1 MLRFNHCFF
10 ENEMMG
16 SPIRLHVLVPLFA
29 FAAFAAPA
37 PAPAH
42 AAVECTAYA
51 DELAAMVSAADAVR
65 SQVDV
70 LAPSS
75 DPVAAQQRARLGDVE
90 RANAARLSA
99 WMTACGWPRRS
110 IEGAQAARG
119 AWLVAR
125 QRDDD
130 LPFQRQVVH
139 QLELAVLDGEASAMH
154 LAAASDRL
162 AVREGRPQRYG
173 TQLRQVDACT
183 WDYYLL
189 DDRARVEARRKRLGL
204 PSLDEHLRGINAL
217 SSRENCPSNAA
228 FLTQ

>member
-1 MLRFNHCFF
+1 
-10 ENEMMG
+10 MME

-29 FAAFAAPA
+29 FAAFTT

-42 AAVECTAYA
+42 AGVECTAYA

-70 LAPSS
+70 LAPPN
-75 DPVAAQQRARLGDVE
+75 DPAAAQQRARLDEVE
-90 RANAARLSA
+90 GANAARLSA

-110 IEGAQAARG
+110 VEGAQAARG
-119 AWLVAR
+119 AWLVAQGR
-125 QRDDD
+125 AED

-139 QLELAVLDGEASAMH
+139 QLELAVLDGEAAAMH

-204 PSLDEHLRGINAL
+204 PSLDAHLDGINAL
-217 SSRENCPSNAA
+217 VDRKNCPSNA
-228 FLTQ
+228 TSSIR

>member
-1 MLRFNHCFF
+1 
-10 ENEMMG
+10 MMG

-29 FAAFAAPA
+29 FAALAASAPA
-37 PAPAH
+37 PAR

-51 DELAAMVSAADAVR
+51 DELAAMVSAANAVR
-65 SQVDV
+65 SQVDL
-70 LAPSS
+70 LAPPN
-75 DPVAAQQRARLGDVE
+75 DPVAAQQRARLDEVE

-110 IEGAQAARG
+110 TEGAQAASG
-119 AWLVAR
+119 AWLVAQGR
-125 QRDDD
+125 AED
-130 LPFQRQVVH
+130 LAFQRQVVH
-139 QLELAVLDGEASAMH
+139 QLELAVLDGEAAAMH

-204 PSLDEHLRGINAL
+204 PSLDEHLSGINVL
-217 SSRENCPSNAA
+217 SSSENCPPNTAA
-228 FLTQ
+228 QTR